1 MIGEYLTEIEP
12 AEVEP
17 DFQRF
22 KLGSESELTYR
33 LKWEA
38 WEWLYC
44 VAGCRCIGL
53 EVRLQGP
60 WGSIVD
66 VVGVGPA
73 NAIYVVEVKASR
85 SDFSRDNHT
94 EADVARMR
102 KRADSLARR
111 IELADAPGYR
121 TSAGD
126 LERLLGEQ
134 ERLRER
140 LAAISTK
147 FHDPRFLS
155 IADYHYIMAPR
166 GVVLAEMAPDGWGLL
181 QPGPRKIVEAP
192 AKSVRKSSGIMSN
205 VFRAVA
211 RANATAMMRAHGVRF
226 GNDGPEF
233 PDPGEERLPT
243 YLRRGR
249 TTNGTQLVSKEERHA

>member
-1 MIGEYLTEIEP
+1 MSGNNG
-12 AEVEP
+12 V
-17 DFQRF
+17 DDQRF

-44 VAGCRCIGL
+44 VTRCRCIGL

-66 VVGVGPA
+66 VVGIGPS
-73 NAIYVVEVKASR
+73 NTIHVVEVKVSR
-85 SDFSRDNHT
+85 SDFARDNHT
-94 EADVARMR
+94 EADIERLR

-111 IELADAPGYR
+111 VELADTPGYR

-126 LERLLGEQ
+126 LERLLQEQ

-140 LAAISTK
+140 LTTVSTK

-155 IADYHYIMAPR
+155 IADYHHIMAPR
-166 GVVLAEMAPDGWGLL
+166 GVVLAEMLPAGWGLL
-181 QPGPRKIVEAP
+181 EPGPREVVAAP
-192 AKSVRKSSGIMSN
+192 AKTVRKNGGIMAN
-205 VFRAVA
+205 ALRAVA
-211 RANATAMMRAHGVRF
+211 RANATAMMRAHGVRWSE
-226 GNDGPEF
+226 DGAEF
-233 PDPGEERLPT
+233 PHKDSEAIHCANLATSFRRKPESGESPGAAD
-243 YLRRGR
+243 
-249 TTNGTQLVSKEERHA
+249 NQQQ

>member
-1 MIGEYLTEIEP
+1 MIGEYPTGVEP
-12 AEVEP
+12 AKVEP

-38 WEWLYC
+38 WEWLYR

-60 WGSIVD
+60 WGSVVD

-73 NAIYVVEVKASR
+73 NAIYVVEVKVSR

-94 EADVARMR
+94 EADIERLR
-102 KRADSLARR
+102 KRAESLARR
-111 IELADAPGYR
+111 VELADSPAYR

-140 LAAISTK
+140 LTTVSTK

-166 GVVLAEMAPDGWGLL
+166 GVVLAEMAPGEWGLL
-181 QPGPRKIVEAP
+181 EPGLREIVEAP
-192 AKSVRKSSGIMSN
+192 AKSIRKNSGIMSN

-211 RANATAMMRAHGVRF
+211 RANASAMMRAHGVRF
-226 GNDGPEF
+226 GSEGAEF
-233 PDPGEERLPT
+233 PRAGNERLPA
-243 YLRRGR
+243 Y
-249 TTNGTQLVSKEERHA
+249 VSREQPTDPTESVLTEESYA

>member
-1 MIGEYLTEIEP
+1 MIGEYPPEGEHDL
-12 AEVEP
+12 
-17 DFQRF
+17 QRF

-44 VAGCRCIGL
+44 VARCRCIGL

-66 VVGVGPA
+66 LVGVGPA
-73 NAIYVVEVKASR
+73 NAIYAVEVKVSR

-94 EADVARMR
+94 ENDIARLR
-102 KRADSLARR
+102 KRADSLDRR
-111 IELADAPGYR
+111 IELARTPDYR
-121 TSAGD
+121 SDAGD
-126 LERLLGEQ
+126 LDRLLGEQ
-134 ERLRER
+134 ERLKER
-140 LAAISTK
+140 LSTVSTK

-166 GVVLAEMAPDGWGLL
+166 GVVLAEMLPDEWGLL
-181 QPGPRKIVEAP
+181 EPGPREIVEAP
-192 AKSVRKSSGIMSN
+192 AKSVRKNGGIVSN
-205 VFRAVA
+205 VLRAVA

-226 GNDGPEF
+226 GSAGPEF
-233 PDPGEERLPT
+233 PRAGEERMPAYVRSAQPT
-243 YLRRGR
+243 DPTESVL
-249 TTNGTQLVSKEERHA
+249 TEESYA